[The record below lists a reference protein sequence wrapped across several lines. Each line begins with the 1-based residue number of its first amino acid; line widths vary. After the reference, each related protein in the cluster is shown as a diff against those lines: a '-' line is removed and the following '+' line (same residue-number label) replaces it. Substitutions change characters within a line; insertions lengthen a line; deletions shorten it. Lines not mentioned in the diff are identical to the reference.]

1 MNFLPLRG
9 TIFFFFFFYFSLQGK
24 PFERDERNA
33 MRVYFLFSS
42 RRNEKLCSVGDDIP
56 GVDKVIDDGTG
67 EESLI
72 NLFYR
77 AAGRERVKFRS
88 RNYFNK
94 LEKYF

>member
-42 RRNEKLCSVGDDIP
+42 RRNEKLCNVGDDIS

-67 EESLI
+67 GGKFDKFILSSSWKREGKISFVE
-72 NLFYR
+72 LFY
-77 AAGRERVKFRS
+77 
-88 RNYFNK
+88 
-94 LEKYF
+94 